1 MGSEHGKVVEK
12 LPLSRQRARAGRL
25 GGILCIAVLSAS
37 IGGTQ
42 AQQQTPDLSTKSLE
56 DLMGIDVSS
65 VSTREEQLSRT
76 AAAVFVIT
84 RRGIQQSGANNV
96 PDLLRM
102 APGVDVAQ
110 INGDVWT
117 ISTRGLNDRFSNELL
132 VLVDGRAV
140 YTPTFGGVFWDS
152 LDLPLE
158 DIEQIEVIRGPGRQE
173 RKHGLDSRKTM
184 SLRKVRVAV
193 LKMS

>member
-1 MGSEHGKVVEK
+1 MGSEHGRVVEK
-12 LPLSRQRARAGRL
+12 VPLSRQRARAGHL
-25 GGILCIAVLSAS
+25 GGISCIAALSLS
-37 IGGTQ
+37 ISGTQ
-42 AQQQTPDLSTKSLE
+42 AQQQTSDLSTKSLE

-76 AAAVFVIT
+76 
-84 RRGIQQSGANNV
+84 G
-96 PDLLRM
+96 L
-102 APGVDVAQ
+102 DVAQ
-110 INGDVWT
+110 INGDVWAV
-117 ISTRGLNDRFSNELL
+117 STRGLNDRFSNELL

-173 RKHGLDSRKTM
+173 QKHGLDSRKTM

-193 LKMS
+193 LKMELMVPRERSYCL